1 MIFSSGEFLVFL
13 GLLLGVLALVR
24 GEGARRG
31 LLIVASY
38 QFYAWWDWRACFVL
52 LGVTLLGYGVGRR
65 MAGRERRAMRP
76 WLVLGIAVNLGALA
90 FFKYTG
96 FLLANLQPLFR
107 VAGLAVPHPEIVLP
121 VGVSFFTFQSI
132 SYLIDVYRGT
142 LPAQRGWRDYMLFVA
157 FFPQLLAGPI
167 VRGGQFLP
175 QLEREHPLRTDDLRL
190 GLERFVR
197 GFIKKLLFADTFA
210 VWADPVFAHPAGYA
224 PLTCWLAVVAY
235 AGQIYYDF
243 SGYSDMAIGV
253 ARMLGFEY
261 PENFRHPYAARSIA
275 EFWQRWHL
283 TLSFWLRDYLFLPL
297 AYAVSRRIPEDR
309 PLGVR
314 AETWSYA
321 AAILLT
327 MLLGGLWHG
336 ASWTFVTWGALHGLA
351 LAGHRLVR
359 DARGRRAQG
368 RYGRPGRLASWAV
381 TFLFLLVTWVVFRA
395 PDFATAWAMLQRMD
409 RSSAAGAVRWFYVQG
424 LAALGAGAPLHVRSL
439 GHGDRSP
446 AHDLRGPLAGRR
458 SPRCSLPCCC
468 SRRSGPAPSSTC
480 ASERGALSPGGRRA
494 AVGCGRR
501 WSGPVV
507 VPDAVAQAVGERAG
521 AHRRIEAQRVAGSG
535 EGRG

>member
-1 MIFSSGEFLVFL
+1 
-13 GLLLGVLALVR
+13 
-24 GEGARRG
+24 
-31 LLIVASY
+31 
-38 QFYAWWDWRACFVL
+38 
-52 LGVTLLGYGVGRR
+52 
-65 MAGRERRAMRP
+65 MRP

-297 AYAVSRRIPEDR
+297 AYAVSRRIPDGPPAGRAGGDVVVCGGDPADDAAGRTVARGLVDLRGVGRAARAGARRAPAGAGSAR
-309 PLGVR
+309 PAR
-314 AETWSYA
+314 P
-321 AAILLT
+321 
-327 MLLGGLWHG
+327 
-336 ASWTFVTWGALHGLA
+336 GAL
-351 LAGHRLVR
+351 
-359 DARGRRAQG
+359 
-368 RYGRPGRLASWAV
+368 RPGRPRR
-381 TFLFLLVTWVVFRA
+381 LVGHDVPVPARELGDLPRA
-395 PDFATAWAMLQRMD
+395 RLPRPRGRCCSGWDRPWPPGGCAGSTCRAW
-409 RSSAAGAVRWFYVQG
+409 S
-424 LAALGAGAPLHVRSL
+424 ALGAGALLHVWSL
-439 GHGDRSP
+439 GHG
-446 AHDLRGPLAGRR
+446 GPEPGA
-458 SPRCSLPCCC
+458 
-468 SRRSGPAPSSTC
+468 GPAAP
-480 ASERGALSPGGRRA
+480 AGVAGARRA
-494 AVGCGRR
+494 CSWRVLLFAPVGTSPFIYLRF
-501 WSGPVV
+501 
-507 VPDAVAQAVGERAG
+507 
-521 AHRRIEAQRVAGSG
+521 
-535 EGRG
+535 